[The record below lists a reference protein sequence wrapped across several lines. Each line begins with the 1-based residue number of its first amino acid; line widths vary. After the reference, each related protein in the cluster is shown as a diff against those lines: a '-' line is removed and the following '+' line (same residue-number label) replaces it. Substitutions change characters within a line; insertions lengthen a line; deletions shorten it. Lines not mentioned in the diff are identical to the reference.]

1 MKQTDFV
8 AKAIALLGALSV
20 AAMDCALAPINA
32 RSLLAGVKSRSL
44 LLGVSFKVV
53 AEEFALKIVKE
64 SQATL

>member
-32 RSLLAGVKSRSL
+32 RSLLAGVKQWASCLWLPFIAAWR
-44 LLGVSFKVV
+44 
-53 AEEFALKIVKE
+53 EF
-64 SQATL
+64 